1 MNRAQRT
8 QYLVPMR
15 HVRGARRA
23 WKMSGMVALVGG
35 VSLLSACAQSYP
47 SPRAP
52 DGDPIEAAQAL
63 SDAPD
68 VVRASGPQESC
79 GAFVL
84 GQGETVPTDA
94 VECLSAAVSSG
105 EPAELAWSLPTTEG
119 DPIVSFASA
128 GIGPRSPSTRR
139 MRSILTVAILNGRK
153 PRVTRSPPR
162 ALPDARRPS
171 RSTASAPAHAHR
183 PANGAPVADAA

>member
-1 MNRAQRT
+1 MPARSGTVNRAQRT

-35 VSLLSACAQSYP
+35 VLLLSACAQSYP
-47 SPRAP
+47 IPRAP

-68 VVRASGPQESC
+68 VVRASDAQESC

-105 EPAELAWSLPTTEG
+105 EPAELAWSLLTTEG
-119 DPIVSFASA
+119 DPIVSFAFA
-128 GIGPRSPSTRR
+128 GIGAEVAVYTTNAFDSYGGDPQWTETSCDPATATSPT
-139 MRSILTVAILNGRK
+139 GC
-153 PRVTRSPPR
+153 
-162 ALPDARRPS
+162 PS
-171 RSTASAPAHAHR
+171 S
-183 PANGAPVADAA
+183 